1 MIDDINPNE
10 KTANTQREKIL
21 AHLKSGKTITAM
33 EALNQFGCFRLAA
46 RIKELK
52 DKGHCIV
59 TRMILTKHSKKRVA
73 EYKLMENSIK

>member
-1 MIDDINPNE
+1 MIDDFNPNE
-10 KTANTQREKIL
+10 KTANTQRVKIL

-52 DKGHCIV
+52 NMGYCIV

-73 EYKLMENSIK
+73 EYQLIKD